1 MKRVAVVGNC
11 QAGPLAS
18 VLRLVLP
25 YAQVTSH
32 SVNSIRSEEAAYQI
46 WGAIEASDVLVAQP
60 LAARFGILCRD
71 RLEIAHPKVSFVPN
85 IYYSGHHPDLT
96 YVGSPGNRVQGPMG
110 DYHSIV
116 VIDGHLR
123 GMTAQEIDRSYEEML
138 LDLVD
143 PASLESASSTTFL
156 QRGSEIGFPAAPIL
170 DLIKTSACS
179 MFTVNHPGTEVLVEV
194 AKVVLERM
202 QKSVS
207 EPDWSWVTSVAFN
220 SLTKDAAWP
229 PLRLGSPQL
238 DGHQKFN
245 RVFRS
250 QDGESLTQLG
260 FIEASLSAYA
270 TVTRES
276 LTPRRADVLLAS
288 DGLRP
293 AKELARV
300 TPESLDIPSAPIAL
314 ELSEA
319 DGAILRV
326 PRRDLQGTSWLS
338 VEVKDRR
345 VWSTEARLFPSG
357 RIRLPGPLVDQL
369 MRLDCSEVVR
379 LIDSE
384 GRNWMIQRPEAVS
397 YEKSIKAEDVVPV
410 GKLSDRRQV
419 FGDLE
424 PGTRR
429 HIVEAM
435 QATIADIQEVTGC
448 PAFPVYGTLLGAVR
462 EQRLLPHDNDVDLG
476 FLVEGDVVDV
486 YRHMKSLTTG
496 MAHKGYQI
504 VPHSPGIA
512 KVSRSWPG
520 LGNLGVDVFPFHLQ
534 GEAGR
539 MWLEVDAVFPDNP
552 VVPLRPGLLEGVA
565 VELPAR
571 YEEILLSIYGS
582 DWRIPN
588 PGFSYQGRRSRD
600 SGRYFSAFYPDR
612 IHKTSQRMW
621 NAWFRGIAAAEISE
635 EDPTNSIASR
645 GKAVI
650 LVGVCPARVTA
661 LTRAGVCVGG
671 LDLSPERVRATQET
685 VSNEDFSVHLIRQG
699 AADDFETLM
708 RLVRDVRR
716 ERPGASLEVRIGGVA
731 DFLSRRECDDL
742 AWILSLALC
751 GSDLV
756 RIESTR
762 RADQE
767 TPIGSGPRRRHLNG
781 VANVVHALAR
791 FGFEPKLS
799 SSRMAAIR
807 WFQPPCNGKGDGN

>member
-1 MKRVAVVGNC
+1 
-11 QAGPLAS
+11 
-18 VLRLVLP
+18 
-25 YAQVTSH
+25 VTSH

-612 IHKTSQRMW
+612 IHKTSQRTW
-621 NAWFRGIAAAEISE
+621 NAWFLQSETTEVVDADPNEYFATTREAVVLIGVSAARATSL
-635 EDPTNSIASR
+635 A
-645 GKAVI
+645 
-650 LVGVCPARVTA
+650 
-661 LTRAGVCVGG
+661 RAGVCVGG
-671 LDLSPERVRATQET
+671 LDISTERVRAAREA
-685 VSNEDFSVHLIRQG
+685 VSREEGNPLLLRQG
-699 AADDFETLM
+699 SADDFACLM
-708 RLVRDVRR
+708 RLVRDVRQAC
-716 ERPGASLEVRIGGVA
+716 PGAALDARIGGTA
-731 DFLSRRECDDL
+731 DFLSKREAHDL
-742 AWILSLALC
+742 AWILSLVLRSQDRVQLDSA
-751 GSDLV
+751 GH
-756 RIESTR
+756 ESR
-762 RADQE
+762 E
-767 TPIGSGPRRRHLNG
+767 TATGGGPRRRNRHGTKTLES
-781 VANVVHALAR
+781 AMAR
-791 FGFEPKLS
+791 FGFELDASFSHDSKS
-799 SSRMAAIR
+799 Q
-807 WFQPPCNGKGDGN
+807 WFQPRAKQEAGPQ